1 MMIMMMMMMMMMIH
15 HNSNILH
22 ITDCYSFFLFC
33 SYRAAIGDSGAL
45 SHGYS
50 SISETESLIPF
61 ESERVIVCFKIA
73 NYRLPGPS
81 TDGIDPSARPIDWI
95 QVSADVSRCKQ
106 MQALI

>member
-1 MMIMMMMMMMMMIH
+1 MIH
-15 HNSNILH
+15 NDSNILH
-22 ITDCYSFFLFC
+22 IIDCYSLSLSC
-33 SYRAAIGDSGAL
+33 SHRAAIGDSGAL

-61 ESERVIVCFKIA
+61 DSERVIVCFKIS

-95 QVSADVSRCKQ
+95 QVRADVSADINADASADVTVDGKMCS
-106 MQALI
+106 

>member
-1 MMIMMMMMMMMMIH
+1 MMIMMMMMMMMIH

-81 TDGIDPSARPIDWI
+81 TDGIDPSARPINWI